1 LHHRDFVAAFGFRR
15 YDLKMMGIQ
24 RLVAGGVAAV
34 LAGTIGAPFPSSA
47 AEISVLPSF
56 QGATGWLNSEPRT
69 DADLRGK
76 VVVVEFW
83 TYSCIN
89 WLRTL
94 PYVRAWAEQ
103 YKKDGLVVIGVH
115 SPEFPFEKDAANV
128 RRAVAEM
135 KITYPIALDN
145 NFAIWQAFDN
155 EYWPALYFIDAQGR
169 IRHHQF
175 GEGDYEQSEA
185 VIRQLLTEAGVHGA
199 DRERAVVHAQ
209 GIEAPPDLPDLQ
221 SAENYVGYERTQDF
235 TSADG
240 ELRDVRHAYSA
251 PARLT
256 LNSWAL
262 SGNWTIGSRAAVLDS
277 AGGRIAYQ
285 FHARDL
291 HLVMGAPG
299 RAVRFRVLL
308 EGQPPGD
315 AHGVDVDR
323 EGYGTVTEPRLY
335 QLIRQPKPIADRRF
349 EIEFL
354 DAGVAAYSFTFG

>member
-1 LHHRDFVAAFGFRR
+1 VNAAHHALA
-15 YDLKMMGIQ
+15 
-24 RLVAGGVAAV
+24 AAV
-34 LAGTIGAPFPSSA
+34 LAGTMGLPLPSSG
-47 AEISVLPSF
+47 AEPNMLPSF
-56 QGATGWLNSEPRT
+56 QGATGWLNSQPQT
-69 DADLRGK
+69 DEGLRGK

-94 PYVRAWAEQ
+94 PYVRAWSEQ

-115 SPEFPFEKDAANV
+115 SPEFPFERDAANV
-128 RRAVAEM
+128 RRAAAEM

-145 NFAIWQAFDN
+145 DFAIWRAFDN

-169 IRHHQF
+169 IRHQQF
-175 GEGDYEQSEA
+175 GEGDYDQSEA
-185 VIRQLLTEAGVHGA
+185 VIRQLLTEAGARGV

-221 SAENYVGYERTQDF
+221 SGENYVGYGQTENF
-235 TSADG
+235 ASPDG
-240 ELRDVRHAYSA
+240 ELRDARRIYSA
-251 PARLT
+251 PARLS

-262 SGNWTIGSRAAVLDS
+262 SGDWTMGPRAAVLDG
-277 AGGRIAYQ
+277 AGGRIVYR

-291 HLVMGAPG
+291 HAVLGPAAPG

-308 EGQPPGD
+308 DGAPPGD

-323 EGYGTVTEPRLY
+323 EGYGTVTQSRLY
-335 QLIRQPKPIADRRF
+335 QLIRQPKPIADRRL